1 MKVDRSVNALK
12 GGAGTRDI
20 EGSVCEWMGRKATG
34 WEGDTEREPSGWVC
48 AVARWTDGMGTQMGE
63 IERAGLLQGLTAKIG
78 DGKGVLATKR
88 VRKVPPRH
96 LLVPL
101 VCSAGCTES
110 RLMESVWHFSRKW
123 LRVRAY
129 ANLDTK

>member
-1 MKVDRSVNALK
+1 MRLRVERVRGTSRGPCVNGWVESRL
-12 GGAGTRDI
+12 
-20 EGSVCEWMGRKATG
+20 KATG

-48 AVARWTDGMGTQMGE
+48 TVARWTDGMGTQMGE
-63 IERAGLLQGLTAKIG
+63 IERAGLLQGLTTKIG

-101 VCSAGCTES
+101 VCSAGCRS
-110 RLMESVWHFSRKW
+110 P
-123 LRVRAY
+123 
-129 ANLDTK
+129 D